1 MHNVGFSKTTSFTER
16 TFQIFNK
23 CIGLVWFSLTENR
36 KGGAGGRRRE
46 AVWEAN
52 LSKPYKNA
60 LEVVNLSAGM
70 E

>member
-1 MHNVGFSKTTSFTER
+1 MGFNKTASFTER

-23 CIGLVWFSLTENR
+23 RIGLVWLSLTENG

-46 AVWEAN
+46 AVWGAN
-52 LSKPYKNA
+52 LSKPHKNA
-60 LEVVNLSAGM
+60 LQVVNLSAGM